1 MVLSPHLKTKDLKII
16 SSRQK
21 ILGNKP
27 KNISMSS
34 DSFSIMFYKNDTWIK
49 TAASLA
55 KGTKVLQQV
64 SWKSELTFG

>member
-1 MVLSPHLKTKDLKII
+1 MVLSPHLKAKDLKII

-34 DSFSIMFYKNDTWIK
+34 DSFSIMFYKNDT
-49 TAASLA
+49 
-55 KGTKVLQQV
+55 
-64 SWKSELTFG
+64 